1 MNEDIKIL
9 QTDNPH
15 IIRFYEEHPQLDFES
30 INLIVVDVLKKCTT
44 TTTETGQSQILSTI
58 KDNALK
64 ILDSNMKDDIPH
76 NEITNKLL
84 LQFLDIKQKYI
95 DELNIIVN
103 TRPSLD
109 IISVLLEENNNVL
122 INKTSVILNDIVPKT
137 NPQFLKIEET
147 IILFK
152 KSINE
157 DTLSLINSIDNN
169 TVKAFINN
177 FELKT
182 NNMLKNIQ
190 QPIFSYISLCEERIQ
205 TNITNLK
212 QLFNEQTTHNVVPK
226 TVVPINILLNRIYST
241 SDVVR
246 VPRHNVIGHSAMS
259 NLYMMKRDNCPKI
272 MIENKTVEHN
282 IELEDVSKFIEEVEH
297 YHCHGILLSQH
308 SGISSKQNYH
318 IDSFHG
324 YIMVYIHNV
333 EYDPEKIRVAV
344 DIIDNLSLK
353 LKDYGINENEMYN
366 IDKDILKE
374 INQEYQLFLSQK
386 DSIITILREGQR
398 KVISQIDEFK
408 FPSLDK
414 YLSTKF
420 ITPIHKQGFKCDL
433 CKSFNANN
441 LKALAA
447 HKRGCNRKIC
457 NKNSIAIIPSNT
469 LVYT

>member
-15 IIRFYEEHPQLDFES
+15 ILRFYEEHQQLDFES

-58 KDNALK
+58 KDNAMK

-84 LQFLDIKQKYI
+84 LQILDIKQEYI

-103 TRPSLD
+103 THSLD
-109 IISVLLEENNNVL
+109 IISVLLEENNNML
-122 INKTSVILNDIVPKT
+122 INKISAILNDIIPKT
-137 NPQFLKIEET
+137 NPQNLKIDKT

-157 DTLSLINSIDNN
+157 DTLTLINSIDNN

-190 QPIFSYISLCEERIQ
+190 QPIFSYKS
-205 TNITNLK
+205 NITNLK
-212 QLFNEQTTHNVVPK
+212 QLFNEQITHNVVPK
-226 TVVPINILLNRIYST
+226 TIVPINILLNRIYST

-246 VPRHNVIGHSAMS
+246 VPRHNVVGHSAMS
-259 NLYMMKRDNCPKI
+259 NLYMMKRGNFPKI

-318 IDSFHG
+318 IDIFHG

-374 INQEYQLFLSQK
+374 INHEYQLFLSQK

-420 ITPIHKQGFKCDL
+420 ITPIHKQGFLCDL

-457 NKNSIAIIPSNT
+457 NKNAFAIIPSNT

>member
-15 IIRFYEEHPQLDFES
+15 ILHFYREHPQLDFES

-44 TTTETGQSQILSTI
+44 TETGQSKILSTI
-58 KDNALK
+58 KDNAMK
-64 ILDSNMKDDIPH
+64 ILDSNMKDDNPH

-84 LQFLDIKQKYI
+84 LQFLDIKRKYI
-95 DELNIIVN
+95 DELNIIIN
-103 TRPSLD
+103 TYPSLD
-109 IISVLLEENNNVL
+109 ILSMLLEENNNVL

-137 NPQFLKIEET
+137 NPQNLKIEET

-157 DTLSLINSIDNN
+157 DILTLINSIDNN

-190 QPIFSYISLCEERIQ
+190 QPIFSYISSCEERIQ

-212 QLFNEQTTHNVVPK
+212 QMFNEQTNHNAVPK
-226 TVVPINILLNRIYST
+226 KIVPINILLNRIYST
-241 SDVVR
+241 SDVMR
-246 VPRHNVIGHSAMS
+246 VPRHDVVGHSAMS
-259 NLYMMKRDNCPKI
+259 NLYMMKRENCSKI
-272 MIENKTVEHN
+272 MIENNAVEHN
-282 IELEDVSKFIEEVEH
+282 IELEDVSKFIEEVEQN
-297 YHCHGILLSQH
+297 YCHGILLSQH

-318 IDSFHG
+318 IDSFNG
-324 YIMVYIHNV
+324 YIIVYIHNV
-333 EYDPEKIRVAV
+333 EYDPERIRVAV

-353 LKDYGINENEMYN
+353 LKDYGINENGMYN

-386 DSIITILREGQR
+386 ESIITVLREGQR
-398 KVISQIDEFK
+398 KVISQIDNFS
-408 FPSLDK
+408 FPNLDK

-420 ITPIHKQGFKCDL
+420 ITPIHKQGFLCDL

-447 HKRGCNRKIC
+447 HKRGCTRKLIG
-457 NKNSIAIIPSNT
+457 NNMIPSNT
-469 LVYT
+469 VIC